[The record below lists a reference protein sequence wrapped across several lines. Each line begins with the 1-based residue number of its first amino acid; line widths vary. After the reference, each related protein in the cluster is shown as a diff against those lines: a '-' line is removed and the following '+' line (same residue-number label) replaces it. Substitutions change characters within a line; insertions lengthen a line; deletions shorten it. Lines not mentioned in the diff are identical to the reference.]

1 MTAQDL
7 LRWARDGLIA
17 SYQKTAASQAADM
30 ASNTAYVS
38 SVFFDLR
45 HSALDKDVENLRHI
59 SKLEKSGRDIKL
71 LPGDTVYMVFEDLE
85 KVGEVGIDTARVTGV
100 GFEGFTIPAELDNPD
115 DMGELIRWSELGDS
129 YFLTPEEAEADRVKR
144 QKAIE
149 EARE

>member
-1 MTAQDL
+1 MTAKEIL
-7 LRWARDGLIA
+7 SWARDGLIA
-17 SYQKTAASQAADM
+17 SYQKTAASQAADL

-45 HSALDKDVENLRHI
+45 HSALDMNIEALRRI
-59 SKLEKSGRDIKL
+59 SELGKAWRDFKL

-85 KVGEVGIDTARVTGV
+85 QVGVVGVDTARVTGV

-115 DMGELIRWSELGDS
+115 DMGDLIRWSELGDS
-129 YFLTPEEAEADRVKR
+129 YFLTPEEAEADRAKR